1 MILYCKQNVLLKKNF
16 FHVEGMI
23 PVTAVL
29 IRDSINP
36 ETQKNGIDLYRI
48 DKKKMYILICSNT
61 NDRNTWAKIIE
72 DAARAQEEEEI
83 NKDKK
88 DFVKENSTYAL
99 LGHQNSEVLLDITPK
114 GNVKK
119 DKEKLKWKSFYG
131 QLSTMRTQF
140 KEGKDPEVLIK
151 EYNA

>member
-1 MILYCKQNVLLKKNF
+1 
-16 FHVEGMI
+16 
-23 PVTAVL
+23 
-29 IRDSINP
+29 
-36 ETQKNGIDLYRI
+36 
-48 DKKKMYILICSNT
+48 MYILICNNT

-88 DFVKENSTYAL
+88 ELVKENSVLAL
-99 LGHQNSEVLLDITPK
+99 LGPQNSEVLLEIEPK
-114 GNVKK
+114 GKK

-131 QLSTMRTQF
+131 QLSSMRAQF

-151 EYNA
+151 DYNA

>member
-1 MILYCKQNVLLKKNF
+1 
-16 FHVEGMI
+16 
-23 PVTAVL
+23 
-29 IRDSINP
+29 
-36 ETQKNGIDLYRI
+36 
-48 DKKKMYILICSNT
+48 MYILICSNT

-88 DFVKENSTYAL
+88 ELIKENSTFAL
-99 LGHQNSEVLLDITPK
+99 LGHQNSEVILDIAPK
-114 GNVKK
+114 ANVKK
-119 DKEKLKWKSFYG
+119 DKEKLKWKTFYG